1 VPARRVAR
9 KQKMITIMAIDPGST
24 SGAAC
29 ATLPLR
35 RGLAWP
41 ALESCEMESWDVSGP
56 IGAQAQAIMRQARL
70 LDAKH
75 WSFLLVFESFQMRTG
90 ENESRRSELLDPVR
104 VIAGCDALAHTDT
117 GQRWIK
123 FQMQQASSKTFANNE
138 RLRSHGLWA
147 RGSSEHRR
155 DAIRH
160 VCKAYA
166 DIAANYAE

>member
-1 VPARRVAR
+1 VPARRITR
-9 KQKMITIMAIDPGST
+9 KQEMITIMAIDPGST

-56 IGAQAQAIMRQARL
+56 TGVQARSIMSQVSGL
-70 LDAKH
+70 Y
-75 WSFLLVFESFQMRTG
+75 WTNENFLFVLESFQMRTG
-90 ENESRRSELLDPVR
+90 ENESRRAELLDPVR
-104 VIAGCDALAHTDT
+104 VISGCDALAYDDM
-117 GQRWIK
+117 GGRWIDFK
-123 FQMQQASSKTFANNE
+123 FQQPSSKTFANNE
-138 RLRSHGLWA
+138 RLRSHGLWV

-166 DIAANYAE
+166 DIVANYAE